1 VADAQDTLHQIEY
14 RHHQTKDLAPIA
26 SSMSPESLRR
36 WDSQIRTW
44 VRHPQADRLAES
56 VCYKALPAG
65 QAALA
70 WRYRDQQAAE
80 RADGLPGRPL
90 VSRVLVGQESLLT
103 SRVAIAIC
111 RAGLPSVPI
120 GPPPGQVTADIQLP
134 AIGAGHVAALMREL
148 TPVLDEEAGHP
159 DGLSSLHAVV
169 AAALQ
174 DPACALAIQ
183 VRDTLIQRPVREGV
197 QPRLLWGLHTIVATL
212 LGPRGPEW
220 SFSTF
225 ELPLGAVDPSILP
238 RIVFRQAQPAGPPPA
253 RTRREIRVRPF
264 DPAALAASVTDGQE
278 AEFAAGL
285 VAEYAKRGGKGFEEL
300 IAECCGAERAV
311 QARLRRVYAELL
323 AGDWLGAREAGA
335 RAPAPPRPEPGAAGA
350 TTVMPVEPE
359 SLRSDAAGPPAAEP
373 ELLDLEAENLDAEPI
388 AEPAVADLASGGFEA
403 TEPGNAGVPGPD
415 AVPAREAPAR
425 VADGDGQAPVN
436 QESPSSPADHEIHSR
451 HDPWASPLAPP
462 RGASAPHLPV
472 FDHSPDPRYPPGD
485 SPQYPEAAQRF
496 PPLNALLRKLE
507 TAQKG
512 EFEPVIEA
520 IYIVGS
526 QGTDHA
532 ERDQCRKIM
541 ANDHWYNNVCNQLDG
556 EPPIEKLGVIF
567 AVIVLPDM
575 ADHGVAGSVARWVSH
590 ARPQVVAGLLAA
602 AREESLQTW
611 QAMVRLLT
619 PVLADR
625 WTAEQR
631 IQPYWRPDVAPGAA
645 DEQGRKSW
653 VKNLKR
659 PWGSKS

>member
-1 VADAQDTLHQIEY
+1 
-14 RHHQTKDLAPIA
+14 
-26 SSMSPESLRR
+26 MSPESLRR

-80 RADGLPGRPL
+80 RADGLQGRPL

-103 SRVAIAIC
+103 PQVAIAIC

-120 GPPPGQVTADIQLP
+120 GPPPGQVTADTQLP
-134 AIGAGHVAALMREL
+134 AIGARPVTVLIREL
-148 TPVLDEEAGHP
+148 TPVLDEEAVHH
-159 DGLSSLHAVV
+159 DGLSSLQAVV

-174 DPACALAIQ
+174 DPSCALAIQ

-197 QPRLLWGLHTIVATL
+197 QPRLLWGLHKIVATL

-225 ELPLGAVDPSILP
+225 ELPLGAVDPSSLP

-264 DPAALAASVTDGQE
+264 DPAALAASATDGQE
-278 AEFAAGL
+278 VEFAARL
-285 VAEYAKRGGKGFEEL
+285 VAEYAKRGGQGFEEL

-311 QARLRRVYAELL
+311 QARLRRVYTELL
-323 AGDWLGAREAGA
+323 AGDSPGAAKAGA
-335 RAPAPPRPEPGAAGA
+335 RAPAPPPPAPEAAGA
-350 TTVMPVEPE
+350 TTVTPAEPE
-359 SLRSDAAGPPAAEP
+359 SLRSDAAGPQAAEP
-373 ELLDLEAENLDAEPI
+373 ELHDLDAEPA
-388 AEPAVADLASGGFEA
+388 AEPAVADLAPGGFEA
-403 TEPGNAGVPGPD
+403 PEPGHAGVPLPD
-415 AVPAREAPAR
+415 AVPAREVPAH
-425 VADGDGQAPVN
+425 VADGDGQAPLN
-436 QESPSSPADHEIHSR
+436 QESPSSPAGHEIHAR
-451 HDPWASPLAPP
+451 RDPWASPLAPP

-472 FDHSPDPRYPPGD
+472 FDHGPDPRYTPED
-485 SPQYPEAAQRF
+485 SPQYPESARQF

-507 TAQKG
+507 TAQQG
-512 EFEPVIEA
+512 EFEPIVEA
-520 IYIVGS
+520 IDAVGS

-532 ERDQCRKIM
+532 ERDRCRKIM
-541 ANDHWYNNVCNQLDG
+541 ANDHWYSNVCNQLEG

-567 AVIVLPDM
+567 GVIVLPDM
-575 ADHGVAGSVARWVSH
+575 VDHDVAGSVAQWASH
-590 ARPQVVAGLLAA
+590 ARPQVVAGLLTA
-602 AREESLQTW
+602 AREESLETW

-625 WTAEQR
+625 WAAEQR
-631 IQPYWRPDVAPGAA
+631 IQPYWRPDVAPGPA